1 MSRKSGEDEDLDI
14 FKSIVVK
21 DDMREDFFEAL
32 EKSPK
37 IEDKQIRFSDMEGI
51 QFDLEDGGDR
61 LNKFNNNEDESFV
74 SCNNEFQ

>member
-1 MSRKSGEDEDLDI
+1 LSRKSGEDEDLDI

-37 IEDKQIRFSDMEGI
+37 IEEKQIRFSDIDGI
-51 QFDLEDGGDR
+51 QFD
-61 LNKFNNNEDESFV
+61 S
-74 SCNNEFQ
+74 